1 MYVMYGRPCGATPA
15 GAGGACLLLSTCSR
29 PYALLLICRASQSS
43 EMISCMTEGGVV
55 SLIMHMHIMSV

>member
-1 MYVMYGRPCGATPA
+1 MYVMYGRPCGAA
-15 GAGGACLLLSTCSR
+15 AAGGACLLLSTCSR
-29 PYALLLICRASQSS
+29 PYALLICRASQSS

>member
-1 MYVMYGRPCGATPA
+1 MYVMYGRPCGAA
-15 GAGGACLLLSTCSR
+15 AAAGGACLLLSTCR
-29 PYALLLICRASQSS
+29 PYALLICRASQSS